1 MGNLDIKGLKKVA
14 LFSLIWIIAVFVLA
28 FIITGVSTYNFDDT
42 LFVLGIIV
50 FLIGVL
56 SNISGEPVGLSMQSL
71 GSINAQQVANANL
84 EVKKL
89 EEEKLK
95 NVKATLKEG
104 FNSYSMVLAG
114 AILIIVNFM
123 M

>member
-1 MGNLDIKGLKKVA
+1 M
-14 LFSLIWIIAVFVLA
+14 
-28 FIITGVSTYNFDDT
+28 
-42 LFVLGIIV
+42 
-50 FLIGVL
+50 IGVL
-56 SNISGEPVGLSMQSL
+56 SNISGEPMGLSMQSL

>member
-14 LFSLIWIIAVFVLA
+14 LFSLIWIIALFVLA

-56 SNISGEPVGLSMQSL
+56 SNVSGEPMGLSMQSL
-71 GSINAQQVANANL
+71 GSVNAQQVANANL

-95 NVKATLKEG
+95 NVKSTLKEG